1 MDSLTSQKVNQEK
14 KERTWMSLTARTHV
28 FLCHVLASRQS
39 LPQPTTSAWRTVFGH
54 FHRPR
59 VHSTYD
65 VRFHMSPLQA
75 SCSHLIS

>member
-1 MDSLTSQKVNQEK
+1 MLEPMFFYAKSWRPDKAYPNPPL
-14 KERTWMSLTARTHV
+14 LPGDTA
-28 FLCHVLASRQS
+28 
-39 LPQPTTSAWRTVFGH
+39 FGH

-75 SCSHLIS
+75 FYSHLLID